1 MPARILV
8 VEDDPDIRMLVSNV
22 LSKWYDVREAVN
34 GLEALTTIEAGFK
47 PDLIVADIMMP
58 ELDGLTMTKALKQQ
72 PSTSQIPVIFLTA
85 RTTPR
90 DVVEGIN
97 VGAKAYLTKPFKV
110 DELVSKV
117 AKLLPKPGK

>member
-1 MPARILV
+1 MPAKILV
-8 VEDDPDIRMLVSNV
+8 VEDDPDVRMLVSSV
-22 LSKWYDVREAVN
+22 LSKWYEVRTATN
-34 GLEALTTIEAGFK
+34 GFEALTTIEAGFK

-58 ELDGLTMTKALKQQ
+58 ELDGITMTKALKHQ